1 MLNTLAI
8 FNSCFY
14 RAKVKA
20 LILKGSSS
28 IMRISAHSH
37 YLNRYF
43 KAVAYYLSC
52 KSFGEK
58 L

>member
-1 MLNTLAI
+1 MFNTLAI

-14 RAKVKA
+14 KAKVKA

-43 KAVAYYLSC
+43 IIFAYYLSS
-52 KSFGEK
+52 KSFGEE